1 MRPRYAV
8 SGRNRAMKE
17 YMNLK
22 TFPNQLLVAMPKQVG
37 TYFGNTVT
45 YLCFHNE
52 YGAFGLMVNRPTT
65 IKLGAFLKQMQCP
78 SLVDSKKILLEGG
91 PVDFDQGFIL
101 HSNDVVAKD
110 SQILCENL
118 ALTASKDLLQRI
130 GEGSGPEKYL
140 VTLGYAGW
148 SPNQLEQEIADGAW
162 LVCPKND
169 EIVFHDDFNSK
180 PAQALQG
187 MGIDLNLL
195 SSDFGEA

>member
-1 MRPRYAV
+1 
-8 SGRNRAMKE
+8 
-17 YMNLK
+17 MNPK

-52 YGAFGLMVNRPTT
+52 SGAFGLMLNRPTT
-65 IKLGAFLKQMQCP
+65 IKLSAFLEQMECP
-78 SLVDSKKILLEGG
+78 SLVDSKKMLLEGG
-91 PVDFDQGFIL
+91 PGGVDQGFIL
-101 HSNDVVAKD
+101 HSNDVMTDD
-110 SQILCENL
+110 SQILCKNL
-118 ALTASKDLLQRI
+118 ALTTSKDLLRRI
-130 GEGSGPEKYL
+130 GEGYGPEKYL

-169 EIVFHDDFNSK
+169 EIVFHDDFKSK
-180 PAQALQG
+180 PAQVLQSI
-187 MGIDLNLL
+187 GIDLNLL